1 MRDLDASPAREVA
14 IRVELFLE
22 LERLVARVR
31 LPRSF
36 LFEAELSWN
45 NLNTKETYNFYMYI
59 VTRASGD
66 AMLKFSINSRQ
77 GIDNN

>member
-36 LFEAELSWN
+36 LFEAELS
-45 NLNTKETYNFYMYI
+45 
-59 VTRASGD
+59 
-66 AMLKFSINSRQ
+66 
-77 GIDNN
+77 